1 MTQSSQLVQAMAS
14 FGGSAFGPTEK
25 TYFCDEYH
33 SVNAIAE
40 LILLPVE
47 SVPHTRSS
55 GSRFLPNSAPLN
67 AGLFLCRFHYV
78 TLNVGLHPLAR
89 SSRPS
94 FKGDA
99 LAASC
104 PCGLRSP
111 HPNHAAVC
119 CRMRFG
125 HSSLSATAARGSTL
139 IERQPAVRL
148 PVDAYPFQA
157 ADPRSYHSRC
167 RARLA
172 VDRSGFAGGQK
183 RACFLAASVGVF
195 TLRPDPVQP
204 HVWVYLPPGLGL
216 CLPTSAGRLSC
227 SPLAFAKGVPP
238 TSWRTTRL

>member
-1 MTQSSQLVQAMAS
+1 
-14 FGGSAFGPTEK
+14 
-25 TYFCDEYH
+25 
-33 SVNAIAE
+33 
-40 LILLPVE
+40 
-47 SVPHTRSS
+47 
-55 GSRFLPNSAPLN
+55 
-67 AGLFLCRFHYV
+67 LCRFHYV

-125 HSSLSATAARGSTL
+125 HSSLRATAARGSTL

-238 TSWRTTRL
+238 TSWRTTSALKCLPHWCAPDWRASTLSILPCPGASRSRSRVRITDAGRQALAKRDGTRVRITEARKGAESPKRRPPA